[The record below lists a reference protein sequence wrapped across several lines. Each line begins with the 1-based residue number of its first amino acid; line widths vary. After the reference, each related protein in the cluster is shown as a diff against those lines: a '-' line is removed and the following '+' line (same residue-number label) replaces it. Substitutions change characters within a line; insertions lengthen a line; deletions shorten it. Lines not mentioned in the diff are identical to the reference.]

1 MEAYNPFSLKEKNI
15 LVTGASSGI
24 GRGIAIECSKMGA
37 QLIITGR
44 NENRLKETMSL
55 LEGKGHKTII
65 ADLTEQGGLASLV
78 DQLPK
83 LDGLVLNAG
92 IVELK
97 PISFA
102 TQRHFE
108 NIYKINLFA
117 PIELFRLI
125 VKKKLYNSGFSVVTI
140 DSVAGSFDFAPGNS
154 IYGSGK
160 AALKSFLKYASL
172 EYCSKNVRINTI
184 SPGMVLTPLV
194 MDGEVDSVQLEKV
207 ISDIPINRWGKPED
221 IAFAT
226 VFLLSSASSYITGI
240 DIIVDGGY
248 TIPFHR

>member
-44 NENRLKETMSL
+44 NENRLNETMSL
-55 LEGKGHKTII
+55 LEGQWHKTII
-65 ADLTEQGGLASLV
+65 ADLAEQGGLAYLV

-92 IVELK
+92 IVEMK
-97 PISFA
+97 PVSFA
-102 TQRHFE
+102 TQKFFE
-108 NIYKINLFA
+108 KIYNINLFA

-125 VKKKLYNSGFSVVTI
+125 VKKKLFNSGFSVVAI
-140 DSVAGSFDFAPGNS
+140 DSVAGSGDFAPGNS

-172 EYCSKNVRINTI
+172 EYSSKNVRINTI
-184 SPGMVLTPLV
+184 SPGMIITPLQTN
-194 MDGEVDSVQLEKV
+194 GEVEIEQLEKI
-207 ISDIPINRWGKPED
+207 ISQLPINRFGQPED
-221 IAFAT
+221 IAFT
-226 VFLLSSASSYITGI
+226 TIFLLSSASSYITGT
-240 DIIVDGGY
+240 DIVVDGGY
-248 TIPFHR
+248 TIPSRR